1 MRDQHV
7 RNRSHRHRRP
17 RCRDRG
23 QAVRTLDQIA
33 AVACRID
40 GVWSRDVHA
49 GDWVI
54 VRTRNSVYS
63 AAAVGDGT
71 YHVAGGWFTGDR
83 TNLRVGI
90 SGCTWGG
97 RVIQTRLVAAPG
109 MFLEFANG
117 VRTTRIQHVQADPG
131 RGQPHAVTTRPSK
144 TSQAPIA
151 NHQ

>member
-1 MRDQHV
+1 MRDDTSRTGV
-7 RNRSHRHRRP
+7 IAIPDRGV
-17 RCRDRG
+17 RDRA
-23 QAVRTLDQIA
+23 QAVQTLDRIA
-33 AVACRID
+33 AVADRID
-40 GVWSRDVHA
+40 GVWARDVHA

-117 VRTTRIQHVQADPG
+117 VRTTRIQHVRLIPAEDSRTQ
-131 RGQPHAVTTRPSK
+131 
-144 TSQAPIA
+144 
-151 NHQ
+151 

>member
-1 MRDQHV
+1 MAIRDEQKTSGTGV
-7 RNRSHRHRRP
+7 IDVAAACVP
-17 RCRDRG
+17 DRE
-23 QAVRTLDQIA
+23 QSVQTLDRIA
-33 AVACRID
+33 AAASRID
-40 GVWSRDVHA
+40 GVWSRDVQA

-71 YHVAGGWFTGDR
+71 YHVAGGWFSGDR

-117 VRTTRIQHVQADPG
+117 VRTTRIQHVRLIPAGSG
-131 RGQPHAVTTRPSK
+131 RAQ
-144 TSQAPIA
+144 
-151 NHQ
+151 

>member
-1 MRDQHV
+1 MRDETSGTGV
-7 RNRSHRHRRP
+7 IDVAD
-17 RCRDRG
+17 RCVHDRG
-23 QAVRTLDQIA
+23 QAVRTLDRIA
-33 AVACRID
+33 AVAGRID

-49 GDWVI
+49 GDWVV
-54 VRTRNSVYS
+54 VRTRNSVYA

-117 VRTTRIQHVQADPG
+117 VRTTRIQHVRLIPAGASRAQ
-131 RGQPHAVTTRPSK
+131 
-144 TSQAPIA
+144 
-151 NHQ
+151 